1 MVEVN
6 LKVDVSSGWVILRL
20 SVKSERVRSFKDL
33 PVSVERCEE
42 AVVKEVFAVL
52 DLG

>member
-1 MVEVN
+1 MN

-20 SVKSERVRSFKDL
+20 RVKSERVRSFKDL